1 MKLQSFEGWKV
12 YSFPAD
18 PQEQNQL
25 KRVSSNKLKNELKDC
40 DGNIE
45 KTIDLCYKH
54 FLLTLQRRKT
64 IWHCTKTEVFC
75 PFTEELLNGKLH
87 FLYSVRC

>member
-1 MKLQSFEGWKV
+1 MPRKCCFAFDRKHSRTNYKGMKLQSFEGWKL

-25 KRVSSNKLKNELKDC
+25 KRVSSNKLKNDLKDC

-45 KTIDLCYKH
+45 KTIDLC
-54 FLLTLQRRKT
+54 
-64 IWHCTKTEVFC
+64 
-75 PFTEELLNGKLH
+75 
-87 FLYSVRC
+87 

>member
-25 KRVSSNKLKNELKDC
+25 KRVSSNKLKNDLEDC

-45 KTIDLCYKH
+45 KTIDLC
-54 FLLTLQRRKT
+54 
-64 IWHCTKTEVFC
+64 
-75 PFTEELLNGKLH
+75 
-87 FLYSVRC
+87 

>member
-25 KRVSSNKLKNELKDC
+25 KRVSSNKLKNDLKDC

-45 KTIDLCYKH
+45 NHRSLLETFPADSPKKKNNLALHKNWS
-54 FLLTLQRRKT
+54 FLFIYWRT
-64 IWHCTKTEVFC
+64 
-75 PFTEELLNGKLH
+75 P
-87 FLYSVRC
+87 

>member
-1 MKLQSFEGWKV
+1 MKLQSFEGWKL

-25 KRVSSNKLKNELKDC
+25 KRVSSNKLKNDLKDC

-45 KTIDLCYKH
+45 KTIDLC
-54 FLLTLQRRKT
+54 
-64 IWHCTKTEVFC
+64 
-75 PFTEELLNGKLH
+75 
-87 FLYSVRC
+87 